1 MSLTRVA
8 CPISLFAFILFSLSG
23 SAQSAAPAPYQIYG
37 GYSWLSNSFNGLPGS
52 RQGMNGWNAGV
63 GFPAWHGLRAR
74 VEVERFTGDNLGAS
88 EKAWMIMGGGQ
99 YEHALGHERL
109 FAEALFGDIAMNRYW
124 GPNGVPG
131 ETASFTE
138 KLGGGVDTPI
148 SHHLAIRVEG
158 AFQNENLALIK
169 AVNSTT
175 PYRVPG
181 LPQNFATLQTS
192 LVWTPKTGITRGPA
206 NSGAT
211 FPRKPVEQEFIV
223 ESLNSFGHFH
233 IFANSWW
240 SYLNVG
246 GVEYDRHSWGR
257 VIGAQM
263 DYVAEVL
270 PVAIF
275 RQPSKTDVYGNN
287 KSGTQRETIAGLGIS
302 PIGLRM
308 MWFDRRAVKP
318 YYEIK
323 GGMIGFTKKSISQY
337 ASYENFSLQ
346 QSVGA
351 QFRLTNRLDFRA
363 GISHFHF
370 LNAFVVPSNPG
381 IDEMAWNCGLSIH
394 MRTLHGANEQ
404 VDSR

>member
-8 CPISLFAFILFSLSG
+8 SIISLFAFILFSLSG
-23 SAQSAAPAPYQIYG
+23 SAQSVVPAPYQIYG

-52 RQGMNGWNAGV
+52 RQGMNGGNAGLA
-63 GFPAWHGLRAR
+63 FPAWHGLRTR
-74 VEVERFTGDNLGAS
+74 IEVERFTGDNLGAS
-88 EKAWMIMGGGQ
+88 EKVWVIMGGGQ
-99 YEHALGHERL
+99 YEHAIGHERL
-109 FAEALFGDIAMNRYW
+109 FAEALFGDVAMNRYW

-148 SHHLAIRVEG
+148 SHHFAIRVEG

-169 AVNSTT
+169 AVTSTT

-192 LVWTPKTGITRGPA
+192 LVWTPKAEITRGPE

-211 FPRKPVEQEFIV
+211 FVHEPVEQELIL

-240 SYLNVG
+240 SDLNVA
-246 GVEYDRHSWGR
+246 GVEYDRHSWGK

-275 RQPSKTDVYGNN
+275 RQPTIANLYGINR
-287 KSGTQRETIAGLGIS
+287 SGTKREAIAGLGIS
-302 PIGLRM
+302 PAGLRM

-323 GGMIGFTKKSISQY
+323 GGMIGFTKKAISQY
-337 ASYENFSLQ
+337 SAYENFSLQ
-346 QSVGA
+346 QSVGV
-351 QFRLTNRLDFRA
+351 QVRLNHRLDFRA
-363 GISHFHF
+363 GASHFHF
-370 LNAFVVPSNPG
+370 SNAFVVPSNPG

-394 MRTLHGANEQ
+394 MRTLHEANE
-404 VDSR
+404 